1 MKSVI
6 FDFNGT
12 MIFDEKLQE
21 ESWRLFIKRKLN
33 RYITDEEFQQYIHG
47 INVDVTLKYFFRRD
61 FTRQEAEVLEEE
73 KEKIYRDLCLKSPD
87 YKLADGL
94 ETFLNILSE
103 KHIPINIA
111 TAAGRRTVQFFFDT
125 LNLHRWF
132 NFEKAALNDGTVPGK
147 PEPDIYLKACANIG
161 ADIKSAIVFE
171 DSPAGLEAARRAGA
185 GLIIR
190 IASMK
195 QFGRNDIAAATLKD
209 FSNTKELLEL
219 AGLDA

>member
-1 MKSVI
+1 MESII

-21 ESWRLFIKRKLN
+21 DSWRQFIKRKLN
-33 RYITDEEFQQYIHG
+33 RHITDEEFQQYIHG

-61 FTRQEAEVLEEE
+61 FTRQEAEALEEE
-73 KEKIYRDLCLKSPD
+73 KETIYRTLCLESPD

-94 ETFLNILSE
+94 ETFLDILAE

-111 TAAGRRTVQFFFDT
+111 TAAGKRTVQFFFDT
-125 LNLHRWF
+125 LNLYKWF
-132 NFEKAALNDGTVPGK
+132 DINKAALNDGTLPGK

-161 ADIKSAIVFE
+161 AGIGSAIVFE
-171 DSPAGLEAARRAGA
+171 DSPAGIEAARRAGA

-195 QFGRNDIAAATLKD
+195 HFSGNNIAAATLKD
-209 FSNTKELLEL
+209 FTDIKQLLKL